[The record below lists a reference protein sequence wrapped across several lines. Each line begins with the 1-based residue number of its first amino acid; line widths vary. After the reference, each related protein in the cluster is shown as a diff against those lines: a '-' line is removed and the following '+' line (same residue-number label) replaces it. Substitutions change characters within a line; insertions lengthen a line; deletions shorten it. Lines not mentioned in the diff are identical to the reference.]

1 MNTTSETLLV
11 PPAPPSMDTVPAD
24 ERRDEALKAD
34 LLARQATRIADLQ
47 AQKEACDEEIDAIKR
62 QILDTHEPGT
72 YQAGGLKV
80 QVKTGSRRL
89 DAKKFAAAYKPTEHP
104 ELFEL
109 KPKSLSGVEKLIG
122 SIALQG
128 MVVQGAST
136 VVVS

>member
-1 MNTTSETLLV
+1 MTTTSETLLA
-11 PPAPPSMDTVPAD
+11 PPAPPSMDTMPV

-34 LLARQATRIADLQ
+34 LLARQAMRIADLQ

-109 KPKSLSGVEKLIG
+109 KPKSLSSVEKLVG
-122 SIALQG
+122 ALNLEG

>member
-1 MNTTSETLLV
+1 MTTTSETLLA
-11 PPAPPSMDTVPAD
+11 PPAPPSMDAIPA

-34 LLARQATRIADLQ
+34 LLARQAMRIADLTEQ
-47 AQKEACDEEIDAIKR
+47 IKTRQEEIDAIKR

-80 QVKTGSRRL
+80 QVKAGSRRL
-89 DAKKFAAAYKPTEHP
+89 DAKKFTAAYKPTEHP

-122 SIALQG
+122 NIALQG

>member
-1 MNTTSETLLV
+1 MTTTSETLLA
-11 PPAPPSMDTVPAD
+11 PPAPPSMDAIPAA
-24 ERRDEALKAD
+24 RRDEALKAD
-34 LLARQATRIADLQ
+34 LLARQAMRIADLTEQ
-47 AQKEACDEEIDAIKR
+47 IKTRQEEIDAIKR

-89 DAKKFAAAYKPTEHP
+89 DAKKFTAAYRPTEHP

-109 KPKSLSGVEKLIG
+109 KPKSLSSVEKLVG
-122 SIALQG
+122 ALNLEG

>member
-1 MNTTSETLLV
+1 MTTTSETLLA
-11 PPAPPSMDTVPAD
+11 PPAPPSMDTVPV

-34 LLARQATRIADLQ
+34 LLARQAMRIADLQ
-47 AQKEACDEEIDAIKR
+47 AQKESCDEEIDAIKR

-89 DAKKFAAAYKPTEHP
+89 DAKKFAAKFRPTEHP

-109 KPKSLSGVEKLIG
+109 KPKSLSSVEKLVG
-122 SIALQG
+122 TLNLEG

>member
-1 MNTTSETLLV
+1 MTTTSETLLA
-11 PPAPPSMDTVPAD
+11 PPAPPSMDTVPV

-34 LLARQATRIADLQ
+34 LLARQAMRIADLQ
-47 AQKEACDEEIDAIKR
+47 AQKEACQEEIDAIKR

-89 DAKKFAAAYKPTEHP
+89 DAKKFTAAYKPTEHP

-109 KPKSLSGVEKLIG
+109 KPKSLSSVERLVG
-122 SIALQG
+122 ALNLEG

>member
-1 MNTTSETLLV
+1 MTTTSETLLA
-11 PPAPPSMDTVPAD
+11 PPAPPSMDTVPV
-24 ERRDEALKAD
+24 ERRDEELKAD
-34 LLARQATRIADLQ
+34 LLARQAMRIADLTEQ
-47 AQKEACDEEIDAIKR
+47 IKTRQEEIDAIKR

-89 DAKKFAAAYKPTEHP
+89 DAKKFTAAYKPTEHP
-104 ELFEL
+104 EL
-109 KPKSLSGVEKLIG
+109 KPKLLSSVEKLVG
-122 SIALQG
+122 TLNLEG

>member
-1 MNTTSETLLV
+1 MTTTSETLLA
-11 PPAPPSMDTVPAD
+11 PPAPPSMDTVPV

-34 LLARQATRIADLQ
+34 LLARQAMRIADLTEQ
-47 AQKEACDEEIDAIKR
+47 IKTRQEEIDAIKR

-72 YQAGGLKV
+72 YQVGGLKV

-89 DAKKFAAAYKPTEHP
+89 DAKAFADKFRPTEHP

-109 KPKSLSGVEKLIG
+109 KPKSLSSVEKLVG
-122 SIALQG
+122 ALNLEG

>member
-1 MNTTSETLLV
+1 MTTTSETLLA
-11 PPAPPSMDTVPAD
+11 PPAPPSMDTVPV

-34 LLARQATRIADLQ
+34 LLARQAMRIADLQ
-47 AQKEACDEEIDAIKR
+47 AQKEACQEEIDAIKR

-89 DAKKFAAAYKPTEHP
+89 DAKKFTAAYRPTEHP

-109 KPKSLSGVEKLIG
+109 KPKSLSNVEKLVG
-122 SIALQG
+122 ALNLEG

>member
-1 MNTTSETLLV
+1 MNTTSETLLA
-11 PPAPPSMDTVPAD
+11 PPAPPSMDTVPV

-34 LLARQATRIADLQ
+34 LLARQAMRIADLTEQ
-47 AQKEACDEEIDAIKR
+47 IKTRQEEINAIKR

-89 DAKKFAAAYKPTEHP
+89 DAKAFAAKFRPTEHP

-109 KPKSLSGVEKLIG
+109 KPKSLSSVEKLVG
-122 SIALQG
+122 ALNLEG
-128 MVVQGAST
+128 MVVQGTST

>member
-1 MNTTSETLLV
+1 MTTTSETLLA
-11 PPAPPSMDTVPAD
+11 PPAPPSMDTVPV

-34 LLARQATRIADLQ
+34 LLARQAMRIADLQ
-47 AQKEACDEEIDAIKR
+47 AQKESCDEEIDAIKR

-72 YQAGGLKV
+72 YQASGLKV

-109 KPKSLSGVEKLIG
+109 KPKSLSSVEKL
-122 SIALQG
+122 
-128 MVVQGAST
+128 VGAPEP
-136 VVVS
+136 

>member
-1 MNTTSETLLV
+1 MTTTSETLLA
-11 PPAPPSMDTVPAD
+11 PPAPPSMDTVPV

-34 LLARQATRIADLQ
+34 LLARQAMRIADLTEQ
-47 AQKEACDEEIDAIKR
+47 IRTRQEEIDAIKR

-109 KPKSLSGVEKLIG
+109 KPKSLSSVEKLVG
-122 SIALQG
+122 ALNLEG
-128 MVVQGAST
+128 MVVQGTST
-136 VVVS
+136 VVIS

>member
-1 MNTTSETLLV
+1 MTTTSETLLA
-11 PPAPPSMDTVPAD
+11 PPAPPSMDTVPV

-34 LLARQATRIADLQ
+34 LLARQAMRIADLQ

-89 DAKKFAAAYKPTEHP
+89 DAKKFTAAYRPTEHP

-109 KPKSLSGVEKLIG
+109 KPKSLSSVERLVG
-122 SIALQG
+122 ALNLEG

>member
-1 MNTTSETLLV
+1 MTTTSETLLA
-11 PPAPPSMDTVPAD
+11 PPAPPSMDTVPV

-34 LLARQATRIADLQ
+34 LLARQAMRIADLQ

-109 KPKSLSGVEKLIG
+109 KPKSLSSVEKLVG
-122 SIALQG
+122 ALNLEG

>member
-1 MNTTSETLLV
+1 MTTTSVTLLA
-11 PPAPPSMDTVPAD
+11 PPAPPSMDTVPV
-24 ERRDEALKAD
+24 ERRDEALKAG
-34 LLARQATRIADLQ
+34 LLARQAMRIADLQ
-47 AQKEACDEEIDAIKR
+47 AEMESCREEIDAIKR

-109 KPKSLSGVEKLIG
+109 KPKSLSSVEKLVG
-122 SIALQG
+122 ALNLEG

>member
-1 MNTTSETLLV
+1 MTTTSETLLA
-11 PPAPPSMDTVPAD
+11 PPAPPSMDTVPV

-34 LLARQATRIADLQ
+34 LLARQAMRIADLQ
-47 AQKEACDEEIDAIKR
+47 AQKEACQEEIDAIKR

-89 DAKKFAAAYKPTEHP
+89 DAKAFTAEFKPTEHP

-109 KPKSLSGVEKLIG
+109 KPKSLSSVEKLVG
-122 SIALQG
+122 ALTLEG

>member
-1 MNTTSETLLV
+1 MTTTSETLLA
-11 PPAPPSMDTVPAD
+11 PPAPPSMDTVPV

-34 LLARQATRIADLQ
+34 LLARQAMRIADLQ
-47 AQKEACDEEIDAIKR
+47 AQKDACDEEIDAIKR

-89 DAKKFAAAYKPTEHP
+89 DAKKFAATYKPTEHP

-109 KPKSLSGVEKLIG
+109 KPKSLSSVEKLVG
-122 SIALQG
+122 ALNLEG

>member
-1 MNTTSETLLV
+1 MTTTSETLLA
-11 PPAPPSMDTVPAD
+11 PPAPPSMDTVPV

-34 LLARQATRIADLQ
+34 LLARQAMRIADLQ
-47 AQKEACDEEIDAIKR
+47 AQKEACQEEIDAIKR

-89 DAKKFAAAYKPTEHP
+89 DAKAFTAEFKPTEHP

-109 KPKSLSGVEKLIG
+109 KPKSLSSVEKLVG
-122 SIALQG
+122 ALNLEG

>member
-1 MNTTSETLLV
+1 MTTTSETLLA
-11 PPAPPSMDTVPAD
+11 PPAPPSMDTVPV

-34 LLARQATRIADLQ
+34 LLARQAMRIADLQ

-89 DAKKFAAAYKPTEHP
+89 DAKKFTAAYRPTEHP

-109 KPKSLSGVEKLIG
+109 KPKSLSSVEKLVG
-122 SIALQG
+122 ALNLEG

>member
-1 MNTTSETLLV
+1 MTTTSETLLA
-11 PPAPPSMDTVPAD
+11 PPAPPSMDTVPV

-34 LLARQATRIADLQ
+34 LLARQAMRIADLQ
-47 AQKEACDEEIDAIKR
+47 AQKESCDEEIDAIKR

-72 YQAGGLKV
+72 YQASGLKV

-109 KPKSLSGVEKLIG
+109 KPKSLSSVEKLVG
-122 SIALQG
+122 ALNLEG

>member
-1 MNTTSETLLV
+1 MTTTSETLLA
-11 PPAPPSMDTVPAD
+11 PPAPPIMDTVPV

-34 LLARQATRIADLQ
+34 LLTRQAMRIADLQ
-47 AQKEACDEEIDAIKR
+47 AQKEACQEEIDAIKR

-109 KPKSLSGVEKLIG
+109 KPKSLSSVEKLVG
-122 SIALQG
+122 ALNLEG

>member
-1 MNTTSETLLV
+1 MNTTSETLLA
-11 PPAPPSMDTVPAD
+11 PPAPPSMDTVPV

-34 LLARQATRIADLQ
+34 LLARQAMRIADLQ
-47 AQKEACDEEIDAIKR
+47 AQKEACQEEIDAIKR

-89 DAKKFAAAYKPTEHP
+89 DAKAFAAKFRPTEHP

-109 KPKSLSGVEKLIG
+109 KPKSLSSVEKLVG
-122 SIALQG
+122 ALNLEG

>member
-1 MNTTSETLLV
+1 MTTTSETLLA
-11 PPAPPSMDTVPAD
+11 PPAPPSMDTVPV

-34 LLARQATRIADLQ
+34 LLARQATRIADLTEQ
-47 AQKEACDEEIDAIKR
+47 IKTRQEEIDAIKR

-89 DAKKFAAAYKPTEHP
+89 DAKAFAAKFRPTEHP

-109 KPKSLSGVEKLIG
+109 KPKSLSSVEKLVG
-122 SIALQG
+122 ALNLEG

>member
-1 MNTTSETLLV
+1 MTTTSETLLA
-11 PPAPPSMDTVPAD
+11 PPAPPSMDTVPV

-34 LLARQATRIADLQ
+34 LLARQAMRIADLQ
-47 AQKEACDEEIDAIKR
+47 AQKEACQEEIDAIKR

-89 DAKKFAAAYKPTEHP
+89 DAKKFAATYKPTEHP

-109 KPKSLSGVEKLIG
+109 KPKSLSSVEKLVG
-122 SIALQG
+122 ALNLEG

>member
-1 MNTTSETLLV
+1 MTTTSETLLA
-11 PPAPPSMDTVPAD
+11 PPAPPSMDTVPV
-24 ERRDEALKAD
+24 ERRDEELKVD
-34 LLARQATRIADLQ
+34 LLARQAMRIADLTEQ
-47 AQKEACDEEIDAIKR
+47 IKTRQEEIDAIKR

-89 DAKKFAAAYKPTEHP
+89 DAKKFTAAYKPTEHP

-109 KPKSLSGVEKLIG
+109 KPKSLSSVEKLVG
-122 SIALQG
+122 TLNLEG

>member
-1 MNTTSETLLV
+1 MTTTSETLLA
-11 PPAPPSMDTVPAD
+11 PSAPPSMDTVPV

-34 LLARQATRIADLQ
+34 LLARQAMRIADLQ

-109 KPKSLSGVEKLIG
+109 KPKSLSSVEKLVG
-122 SIALQG
+122 ALNLEG

>member
-1 MNTTSETLLV
+1 MTTTSETLLA
-11 PPAPPSMDTVPAD
+11 PPAPPSMDTVPV

-34 LLARQATRIADLQ
+34 LLARQAMRIADLQ

-89 DAKKFAAAYKPTEHP
+89 DAKKFTAAYKPTEHP

-109 KPKSLSGVEKLIG
+109 KPKSLSSVERLVG
-122 SIALQG
+122 ALNLEG

>member
-1 MNTTSETLLV
+1 MTTTSETLLA
-11 PPAPPSMDTVPAD
+11 PPAPPSMDTVPV

-34 LLARQATRIADLQ
+34 LLARQAMRIADLQ
-47 AQKEACDEEIDAIKR
+47 AQKEACQEEIDAIKR

-109 KPKSLSGVEKLIG
+109 KPKSLSSVEKLVG
-122 SIALQG
+122 ALNLEG

>member
-1 MNTTSETLLV
+1 MTTTSETLLA
-11 PPAPPSMDTVPAD
+11 PPAPPSMDTVPV

-89 DAKKFAAAYKPTEHP
+89 DAKKFATKFRPTEHP

-109 KPKSLSGVEKLIG
+109 KPKSLSSVEKLVG
-122 SIALQG
+122 ALNLEG

>member
-1 MNTTSETLLV
+1 MTTTSETLLA
-11 PPAPPSMDTVPAD
+11 PPAPPSMDTVPV

-34 LLARQATRIADLQ
+34 LLARQAMRIADLQ

-89 DAKKFAAAYKPTEHP
+89 DAKKFAATYKPTEHP

-109 KPKSLSGVEKLIG
+109 KPKSLSSVEKLVG
-122 SIALQG
+122 ALNLEG

>member
-1 MNTTSETLLV
+1 MTTTSETLLA
-11 PPAPPSMDTVPAD
+11 PPAPPSMDTVPV

-34 LLARQATRIADLQ
+34 LLARQAMRIADLTEQ
-47 AQKEACDEEIDAIKR
+47 IKTRQEEIDAIKR

-89 DAKKFAAAYKPTEHP
+89 DAKKFTAAYKPTEHP

-109 KPKSLSGVEKLIG
+109 KPKSLSSVEKLVG
-122 SIALQG
+122 ALNLEG

>member
-1 MNTTSETLLV
+1 MNTTSETLLA
-11 PPAPPSMDTVPAD
+11 PPAPPSMDTVPV

-34 LLARQATRIADLQ
+34 LLARQAMRIADLTEQ
-47 AQKEACDEEIDAIKR
+47 IKTRQEEIDAIKR

-89 DAKKFAAAYKPTEHP
+89 DAKKFTAAYKPTEHP

-109 KPKSLSGVEKLIG
+109 KPKSLSSVEKLVG
-122 SIALQG
+122 ALNLGG

>member
-1 MNTTSETLLV
+1 MTTTSETLLA
-11 PPAPPSMDTVPAD
+11 PPAPPSMDAIPV

-34 LLARQATRIADLQ
+34 LLARQAMRIADLTEQ
-47 AQKEACDEEIDAIKR
+47 IKTRQEEIDAIKQ

-89 DAKKFAAAYKPTEHP
+89 DAKAFAAKFKPTEHP

-109 KPKSLSGVEKLIG
+109 KPKSLSSVEKLVG
-122 SIALQG
+122 ALNLEG

>member
-1 MNTTSETLLV
+1 MTTTSETLLA
-11 PPAPPSMDTVPAD
+11 PPAPPSMDTVPV

-34 LLARQATRIADLQ
+34 LLARQAMRIADLQ
-47 AQKEACDEEIDAIKR
+47 AQKEACQEEIDAIKR

-89 DAKKFAAAYKPTEHP
+89 DAKKFTAAYKPTEHP

-109 KPKSLSGVEKLIG
+109 KPKSLSSVEKLVG
-122 SIALQG
+122 ALNLEG

>member
-1 MNTTSETLLV
+1 MTTTSETLLA
-11 PPAPPSMDTVPAD
+11 PPAPPSMDTVPV

-34 LLARQATRIADLQ
+34 LLARQAMRIADLQ

-89 DAKKFAAAYKPTEHP
+89 DAKKFTAAYRPTEHP

-109 KPKSLSGVEKLIG
+109 KPKSLSNVEKLVG
-122 SIALQG
+122 ALNLEG

>member
-1 MNTTSETLLV
+1 MTTTSETLLA
-11 PPAPPSMDTVPAD
+11 PPASPSMDTVPV

-34 LLARQATRIADLQ
+34 LLARQAMRIADLQ
-47 AQKEACDEEIDAIKR
+47 AQKEACQEEIDAIKR

-89 DAKKFAAAYKPTEHP
+89 DAKKFTAAYKPTEHP

-109 KPKSLSGVEKLIG
+109 KPKSLSSVEKLVG
-122 SIALQG
+122 ALNLEG

>member
-1 MNTTSETLLV
+1 MTTTSETLLA
-11 PPAPPSMDTVPAD
+11 PPAPPRMDTVPV

-34 LLARQATRIADLQ
+34 LLARQAMRIADLQ

-89 DAKKFAAAYKPTEHP
+89 DAKAFAAKFRPTEHP

-109 KPKSLSGVEKLIG
+109 KPRSLSSVERLVG
-122 SIALQG
+122 ALNLEG

>member
-1 MNTTSETLLV
+1 MTTTSETLLA
-11 PPAPPSMDTVPAD
+11 PPAPPSMDTVPV

-34 LLARQATRIADLQ
+34 LLARQAMRIADLQ
-47 AQKEACDEEIDAIKR
+47 AQMESCREEIDAIKR

-109 KPKSLSGVEKLIG
+109 KPKSLSSVEKLVG
-122 SIALQG
+122 ALNLEG